1 MKLLNFSSYEI
12 LNEIKFGPT
21 GSFPF
26 NKRIEKDS
34 EGINYVEFHYTNEKG
49 QEKTVCVEFLKL
61 NKILAKRKDKKELK
75 LSQWL
80 DKNYNF
86 SYDDIVWLTFYEY
99 DKGLDRKEDE
109 YKIPFDKN
117 VDSFKFIFK
126 KMNTIFEILK
136 FIKKEKGIETFLFK
150 SSENDPYSGIDKVV
164 NKRDELYKTYLNYH
178 NINYVFINHEFD
190 AYCEL
195 GYAKIDD
202 FFVFK
207 I

>member
-21 GSFPF
+21 GSFNF
-26 NKRIEKDS
+26 EKKIEKDS

-49 QEKTVCVEFLKL
+49 QEKTVCVEFIKL
-61 NKILAKRKDKKELK
+61 NKIIAKRKDKKELK
-75 LSQWL
+75 LSTWL
-80 DKNYNF
+80 KNNHNF
-86 SYDDIVWLTFYEY
+86 SYNNIYWLTFYEY
-99 DKGLDRKEDE
+99 DKGLDRIKDED
-109 YKIPFDKN
+109 KIPFDKN
-117 VDSFKFIFK
+117 TDSFKFVFK

-150 SSENDPYSGIDKVV
+150 SSENDPYSGIDKGL

-178 NINYVFINHEFD
+178 NINYVFVNHDFDVYSEIGYMEIN
-190 AYCEL
+190 
-195 GYAKIDD
+195 D